1 MKFQFCAALIVM
13 TGMVPAGAQM
23 VPSHAPALPASKAA
37 APSAKNVSMT
47 PAMAVTGKPVAKVN
61 GAVLTDRDLLR
72 EMYAIFPYAQQH
84 NGFPKEL
91 EPQIRTGALQ
101 MIIFEELVYQ
111 DAKRRNM
118 SVPPAKLTAAESE
131 LRKQFPTQAAYQEFL
146 KEEANGSDAA
156 LREKIRRSMLIESYL
171 NQEVSTPSQISTA
184 QAKAYYDQNS
194 KQYEHGEI
202 LQIQSISILPP
213 NQTPAVQKE
222 AKQRAEEAYK
232 QAKLAKTY
240 REFGL
245 LAEKLSDDDFHVKMG
260 DHKPQEAKNLPPPI
274 VAAAAKMKL
283 GDVSDLIQLDG
294 NYTIF
299 RLESRTPAGTTPFAE
314 VKSQLQS
321 DMQKEKTQQ
330 LRSAL
335 DQKLHKNATIET
347 M

>member
-1 MKFQFCAALIVM
+1 
-13 TGMVPAGAQM
+13 MVSAGAQM
-23 VPSHAPALPASKAA
+23 KSSHAPALPAANAA
-37 APSAKNVSMT
+37 APSAKNVSMA
-47 PAMAVTGKPVAKVN
+47 PAMTVTGKPVAKVN

-72 EMYAIFPYAQQH
+72 EMYAIFPYAEQH

-91 EPQIRTGALQ
+91 EPQIRSGALQ

-146 KEEANGSDAA
+146 KEEANGSEAA

-171 NQEVSTPSQISTA
+171 NQEVNSPCA
-184 QAKAYYDQNS
+184 GYDRPGQGLLREEL

-202 LQIQSISILPP
+202 LQIQSISIMPP

-232 QAKLAKTY
+232 QAKQAKTY

-274 VAAAAKMKL
+274 VQAAAKMKP

-299 RLESRTPAGTTPFAE
+299 RLEARTPAGTTPFAE
-314 VKSQLQS
+314 VKAQLQS

-335 DQKLHKNATIET
+335 DQKLRKNATIET